1 MKVTD
6 LRIGNYHNYLVK
18 DPIDVR
24 KQWNEVCQIDAYDLL
39 SLSKDPDVR
48 YQPIPLTEEWLLK
61 FGFTSE
67 GEGNEAWLDLKNE
80 IENNKI
86 QLRTWVNFE
95 CFEEFGGT
103 AFLMLENYEGVDYTT
118 IIPRKFQYVH
128 QLQNLY
134 FALTGEELSL

>member
-1 MKVTD
+1 MKATD

-61 FGFTSE
+61 FGFVKEVEYKKKINFSRFHLFQINASNSYND
-67 GEGNEAWLDLKNE
+67 NENE
-80 IENNKI
+80 FK
-86 QLRTWVNFE
+86 VNFYQSKQCVE
-95 CFEEFGGT
+95 LCR
-103 AFLMLENYEGVDYTT
+103 
-118 IIPRKFQYVH
+118 IKHVH

-134 FALTGEELSL
+134 FALTGEELTL